1 MSIKNFLH
9 KQVYLTII
17 HYYDLFQD
25 LKRGINTRENCEI
38 TELGFTVDIG
48 NKYQPLGYKR
58 LIEVNKFTFK
68 YKKEVFDI
76 VIVVSILLLNYKF
89 HIL

>member
-9 KQVYLTII
+9 KQVYLPIL

-38 TELGFTVDIG
+38 TKFEDQLGMH
-48 NKYQPLGYKR
+48 
-58 LIEVNKFTFK
+58 FK
-68 YKKEVFDI
+68 NAI
-76 VIVVSILLLNYKF
+76 IIN
-89 HIL
+89 

>member
-9 KQVYLTII
+9 KQVYLPII

-25 LKRGINTRENCEI
+25 LKRGINTRGNCEI
-38 TELGFTVDIG
+38 TELGFSVDIG

-58 LIEVNKFTFK
+58 LIEVIKFTFK
-68 YKKEVFDI
+68 
-76 VIVVSILLLNYKF
+76 LNPKSCCS
-89 HIL
+89 